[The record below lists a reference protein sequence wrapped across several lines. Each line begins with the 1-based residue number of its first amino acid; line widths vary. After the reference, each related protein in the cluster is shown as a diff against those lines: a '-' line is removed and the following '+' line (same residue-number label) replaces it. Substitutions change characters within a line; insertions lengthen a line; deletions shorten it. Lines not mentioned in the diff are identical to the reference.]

1 MSGND
6 KLHAAKKKLEA
17 IKKNHRYRKA
27 NKDRAVMA
35 EITYEI
41 AKCAGDLG
49 ACLKDFKYTIEE
61 QSFAVRKGRA
71 ECYPTQIQEG
81 QLRDAAIGY
90 MLVKDALFVLKSVS
104 SYDSVENAYILLDA
118 ATGKITG
125 ERVFPFFSGSKKPK
139 REEYAFLNSQEAYQ
153 KKQEMYDSFVEK
165 LIDTGDIEACIEEA
179 NTNMRNAV
187 KSALSD
193 NFPHDMSVEQLQEA
207 AKYIP
212 QDIDLQN
219 RKELLANAKHN
230 TAAPSDDKK
239 E

>member
-1 MSGND
+1 MSVSD
-6 KLHAAKKKLEA
+6 KLHNVKKKLDN
-17 IKKNHRYRKA
+17 IKKNHRYRKS
-27 NKDRAVMA
+27 NKDRAVQA

-61 QSFAVRKGRA
+61 QSEFVRKGRA
-71 ECYPTQIQEG
+71 ESYPTQVQEG

-125 ERVFPFFSGSKKPK
+125 EKVFPFFSGSKKPK

-153 KKQEMYDSFVEK
+153 KKQEMYDCFVEK
-165 LIDTGDIEACIEEA
+165 LIDTGDIEACIAEA
-179 NTNMRNAV
+179 NTSMKNAA
-187 KSALSD
+187 KSAFSE

-212 QDIDLQN
+212 QDIDIQN
-219 RKELLANAKHN
+219 RKALLTSAKFD
-230 TAAPSDDKK
+230 TGVPSEDTK